1 MRPILETIEE
11 GREEEQENLGGGDF
25 CLLLQNRQ
33 NVIPKTGNTMVKVV
47 GVTMDE
53 GQEEEKV
60 RKTCG
65 CS

>member
-1 MRPILETIEE
+1 METIEE

-33 NVIPKTGNTMVKVV
+33 NIIPKMGNTMVKAVWH
-47 GVTMDE
+47 TMDE

-60 RKTCG
+60 MPH
-65 CS
+65 

>member
-25 CLLLQNRQ
+25 YLLLQNRQ
-33 NVIPKTGNTMVKVV
+33 NVIPKTGNTMVTVV

-65 CS
+65 C